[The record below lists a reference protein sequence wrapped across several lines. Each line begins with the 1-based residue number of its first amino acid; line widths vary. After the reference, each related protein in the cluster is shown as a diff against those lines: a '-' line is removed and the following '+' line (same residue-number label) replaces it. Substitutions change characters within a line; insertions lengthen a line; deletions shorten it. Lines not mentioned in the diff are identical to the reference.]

1 MSMSLRTPLSKVKGL
16 GAAKEGA
23 SHWWNQRL
31 TAIALIPLTLWF
43 SFSIALIA
51 VADYAAV
58 SAWIGSPISAVLMIL
73 AIVVGFYHG
82 YLGLQVIIEDYI
94 THESLK
100 IGMLISVGLLAVLF
114 TTLGVV
120 SVLKISFGA

>member
-1 MSMSLRTPLSKVKGL
+1 MSLRTPLSNVKGL

-23 SHWWNQRL
+23 SHWWNLRL
-31 TAIALIPLTLWF
+31 TAIALIPLALWF

-51 VADYAAV
+51 LADYATV
-58 SAWIGSPISAVLMIL
+58 SAWIGSPFTAVMMIL

-82 YLGLQVIIEDYI
+82 YLGLQDIILDYI
-94 THESLK
+94 PQEALK
-100 IGMLISVGLLAVLF
+100 IAVLIGVGLLAALF
-114 TTLGVV
+114 ATIGVV

>member
-1 MSMSLRTPLSKVKGL
+1 MSLRTPLSKVKGL

-31 TAIALIPLTLWF
+31 TAIALIPLVLWF

-51 VADYAAV
+51 VADYATV
-58 SAWIGSPISAVLMIL
+58 IAWIASPFTTVLMVLTIS
-73 AIVVGFYHG
+73 VGFYHG
-82 YLGLQVIIEDYI
+82 YLGLQVVIEDYI
-94 THESLK
+94 AHEPLK
-100 IGMLISVGLLAVLF
+100 IGMLIGVGLLSVLF
-114 TTLGVV
+114 ATIGVV

>member
-1 MSMSLRTPLSKVKGL
+1 MSLRTPLSKVKGL

-31 TAIALIPLTLWF
+31 TAIALIPLALWF

-51 VADYAAV
+51 VADYSTV
-58 SAWIGSPISAVLMIL
+58 SAWIGSPFTTVLLIL
-73 AIVVGFYHG
+73 AIGVGFYHG

-94 THESLK
+94 AHEALK
-100 IGMLISVGLLAVLF
+100 IGMLIGVGLLSVLF
-114 TTLGVV
+114 ATLGVV

>member
-1 MSMSLRTPLSKVKGL
+1 MSLRTPLSKVKGL

-23 SHWWNQRL
+23 GHWWQQRL
-31 TAIALIPLTLWF
+31 TSIALIPLVLWF

-51 VADYAAV
+51 VADYATV
-58 SAWIGSPISAVLMIL
+58 SVWIGSPISTVLMML

-94 THESLK
+94 SHEALK
-100 IGMLISVGLLAVLF
+100 IGLLIFIALLFVLLA
-114 TTLGVV
+114 TLGVV